1 MPASMMTSGG
11 KTSCEDL
18 VKAIEEAGQADKAQ
32 RNARDVD
39 MGFSAHIQIV
49 DSRPARNDEGKRAI
63 TAGMRKS
70 GRRPTQVMMRPETG
84 GANASATPMT
94 PLFTASKVAALPFG
108 AMVSNASLMSGKHS
122 PVQTA

>member
-1 MPASMMTSGG
+1 MWIAGLPAMMRT
-11 KTSCEDL
+11 
-18 VKAIEEAGQADKAQ
+18 
-32 RNARDVD
+32 
-39 MGFSAHIQIV
+39 
-49 DSRPARNDEGKRAI
+49 RAI

-70 GRRPTQVMMRPETG
+70 GRRPTQVMIRPETG

-108 AMVSNASLMSGKHS
+108 AMVSSASLISGKHS